1 MDNKIFSKMDIT
13 QKEKKKENIKW
24 KKKKTTL
31 SVLFF
36 INCGLTQIKF
46 HGFQIQARKMQRI
59 SLRNE

>member
-1 MDNKIFSKMDIT
+1 MDNEIFLKMDIT
-13 QKEKKKENIKW
+13 QKERKKENIKW
-24 KKKKTTL
+24 KTTL